1 MFTLLSKSE
10 AQAMS
15 LYPSPSWK
23 PHSCLPFLNPQCTP
37 EKSTLLPLTS
47 SISTVIIR
55 IPGVAS
61 LTLGLLLFNPF
72 TTGIGSFLKCKE
84 WWVLPHKLPKAVRMG
99 KLNPQRGSQGL
110 HRPSCFCLRC
120 LSWSSC
126 PRRTVLS
133 KLEWS
138 LWAFRH
144 AVTCAWN
151 HSPQPFPT
159 SALLLFLIFCLK
171 VTFSRKLFLI
181 PKINQIPWLWA
192 ALAPARLLL

>member
-23 PHSCLPFLNPQCTP
+23 PHSCLPFLNPQCPP

-47 SISTVIIR
+47 SISMVIIR

-99 KLNPQRGSQGL
+99 KLNPQHGSQGL
-110 HRPSCFCLRC
+110 HRASCFCLRC
-120 LSWSSC
+120 LLWSSC

-133 KLEWS
+133 KLEWTLGLQTCCYLCLEPFS
-138 LWAFRH
+138 PTLSHFGLVIIFNILLKSHFLKKAFS
-144 AVTCAWN
+144 N
-151 HSPQPFPT
+151 P
-159 SALLLFLIFCLK
+159 
-171 VTFSRKLFLI
+171 
-181 PKINQIPWLWA
+181 
-192 ALAPARLLL
+192 